1 MGHRI
6 EETFHIDRASADA
19 AQADA
24 AQAVKGTPG
33 YSEVYGRGVFPCKV
47 FDPLTGEEVDG
58 WKSVIEIYYG

>member
-1 MGHRI
+1 M
-6 EETFHIDRASADA
+6 ERAS
-19 AQADA
+19 ADA

-47 FDPLTGEEVDG
+47 FDPLTSEEVDG

>member
-6 EETFHIDRASADA
+6 EETFHLGRAS
-19 AQADA
+19 ADA

-47 FDPLTGEEVDG
+47 KHPETGKVVDG
-58 WKSVIEIYYG
+58 WKSVTETYYG